1 MGYGKSFSRSCGSG
15 YLGSGFTNAHAGS
28 KVSSTHAQQHVG
40 QSFGGYTKSR
50 SSSTGNFY
58 MSSTRSNGKRS

>member
-15 YLGSGFTNAHAGS
+15 YRGGGFTNARTGS
-28 KVSSTHAQQHVG
+28 YVSSARAHQHVG

-50 SSSTGNFY
+50 SSSIGNFY